1 MDAINNPLTLL
12 SVSAD
17 ELAYVEACLAR
28 RRELLA
34 LADTAPDGKVLARCE
49 EAAVEAARTNG
60 QQLLTDALTRRVAE
74 AEKKKGRPDPAR
86 AANHGRAAVPMIA
99 SCSPHSVRSLSLV
112 VTSAVPAVE
121 TPGIPLTL

>member
-1 MDAINNPLTLL
+1 MDATTHPLFL

-34 LADTAPDGKVLARCE
+34 LADAAPDGTVLARCE
-49 EAAVEAARTNG
+49 EAAVEAARANG

-74 AEKKKGRPDPAR
+74 MEKKKGRPVLAYAVNR
-86 AANHGRAAVPMIA
+86 GKAAVPMAA
-99 SCSPHSVRSLSLV
+99 SCSPHSVPSPSLV
-112 VTSAVPAVE
+112 DTFAAPVAK
-121 TPGIPLTL
+121 TPDTPPTP